1 MNFLE
6 VHIICMSYI
15 FWFLGFCHLGPRNSI
30 GMLLKIR
37 CIDLFFLF
45 SKYLNGEANLVKVFA
60 IFSKIAMQ
68 IRKFHSLVE
77 ASSSV

>member
-1 MNFLE
+1 MYVL
-6 VHIICMSYI
+6 HI
-15 FWFLGFCHLGPRNSI
+15 LVLRFCHLGPRNSI

-37 CIDLFFLF
+37 CIDFFSF
-45 SKYLNGEANLVKVFA
+45 FEISQCNGVANLVKVFT
-60 IFSKIAMQ
+60 IFTKIAMQ